1 MNKTSKDLILF
12 IKMLLTNKYEK
23 LDNPNYNEIYKLAKF
38 HSIQNM
44 LYYAIMAYI
53 DKFSLTSQVEPELLK
68 KLASDNK
75 NAIAKAAYQEEE
87 KEVIFKELEAN
98 NIKYMPMKGSIIK
111 YLYPSID
118 MRSMADLDIYF
129 DDLRSAEVRKILINL
144 GYDVTLYKKSNHDT
158 YQKIPFMEVEMHRGL
173 LSESY
178 AISRYYKD
186 FWPRLIKASEESFQY
201 NFNINDY
208 YVFMTAHAA
217 RHFSSG
223 GIGIRNVVDEYI
235 YLNKYQDELDFDYIN
250 KELSHIGLAKFESNL
265 KKLSKYWF
273 TDVALEPADVSL
285 MEEMADYI
293 IKSGTYGTLE
303 HGTLNKLMG
312 EGVSENINAS
322 KVKYLWHRL
331 FPSISNMKRR
341 NPILNKVIIL
351 LPWFYFTRLLRG
363 IFKKRE
369 DTKAEVKATTKVN
382 KKHIEKNKKMHDDI
396 GA

>member
-1 MNKTSKDLILF
+1 MNKTSKDLISLL
-12 IKMLLTNKYEK
+12 KMLLTCNYEK

-87 KEVIFKELEAN
+87 KEAIFKELEAN

-144 GYDVTLYKKSNHDT
+144 GYEVESYKKSNHDT
-158 YQKIPFMEVEMHRGL
+158 YQKIPFMEVEMHREL
-173 LSESY
+173 MEESY
-178 AISRYYKD
+178 IMSRYYKNS
-186 FWPRLIKASEESFQY
+186 WSRLVKASEDSYQY
-201 NFNINDY
+201 SFNINDY

-223 GIGIRNVVDEYI
+223 GFGIRNVIDEYI
-235 YLNKYQDELDFDYIN
+235 YLDKYSNQLDFNYIN
-250 KELSHIGLAKFESNL
+250 KELDHIGLAKFESNL

-273 TDVALEPADVSL
+273 LDVALEQADVSL
-285 MEEMADYI
+285 MEEMSDYI
-293 IKSGTYGTLE
+293 IKSGAYGTIE
-303 HGTLNKLMG
+303 HYTLNTLMG
-312 EGVSENINAS
+312 DGVSENINAS
-322 KVKYLWHRL
+322 KAKYLWRRL
-331 FPSISNMKRR
+331 FPSLSDMKNRH
-341 NPILNKVIIL
+341 PILNKVIIL

-382 KKHIEKNKKMHDDI
+382 KKNIVKNKKMHDNI